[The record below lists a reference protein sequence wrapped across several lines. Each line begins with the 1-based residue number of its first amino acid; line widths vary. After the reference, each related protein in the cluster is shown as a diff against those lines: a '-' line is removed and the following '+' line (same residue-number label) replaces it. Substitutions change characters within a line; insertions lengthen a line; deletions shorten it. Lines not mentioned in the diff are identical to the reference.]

1 MHGNKFKPCP
11 GCPTKEGCKRAG
23 QCLAKKFGK

>member
-11 GCPTKEGCKRAG
+11 SCPTKAACKRAG
-23 QCLAKKFGK
+23 QCLAKKFGR

>member
-1 MHGNKFKPCP
+1 MDGSKFKPCA

-23 QCLAKKFGK
+23 QCLAKKFGR